1 MQIAYFGSYLPGKNI
16 LKALILRFRGQG
28 SDLKVGSIYL
38 SLYQKAWREK
48 ALVAHAFMKIP
59 L

>member
-16 LKALILRFRGQG
+16 LKALILRFRGQD
-28 SDLKVGSIYL
+28 SDFEVSSIYL
-38 SLYQKAWREK
+38 SLYQKNWRER